1 MTGSWGAGGWW
12 VGAAGGV
19 VAGQA
24 ASHDDGDGPVDGG
37 GVVFG

>member
-1 MTGSWGAGGWW
+1 MREDPSRGL
-12 VGAAGGV
+12 

-24 ASHDDGDGPVDGG
+24 ASHDDDHCPVDGG